1 MIMNTTFARFIAHA
15 EDDAQRLA
23 ELVWD
28 AAHHTCARLTHDL
41 PEAIANELS
50 ELHLEETLKLLGSD
64 AREQVRY
71 LVKTLGEAEAARR
84 LELALGERESVAA

>member
-1 MIMNTTFARFIAHA
+1 MNDTLARFIAHA
-15 EDDAQRLA
+15 EYNAQGLA

-28 AAHHTCARLTHDL
+28 AAHQACARLTHDL
-41 PEAIANELS
+41 PETIAHELS
-50 ELHLEETLKLLGSD
+50 ELHLEETLKLLRSD

-84 LELALGERESVAA
+84 LTLALEPPACVAA